1 MPLDTVN
8 DIRSM
13 DAAGRS
19 RSEIAR
25 MLHVSRNTVAK
36 YADMEDMSPAAP
48 MPRRRGRPALEGNEE
63 WVAGVLEADL
73 GAPRKQ
79 RHTARRI
86 YDRLVA
92 ERGYGGSYSTVQR
105 FVRELRLARAAA
117 GGEGYL
123 ELEWAPGTC
132 QVDFGNFRAAVGG
145 RTLDLKL
152 LVATLPH
159 SNDRQ
164 CVALMSQRSECLCA
178 GLLEIFRRWGRAPAA
193 MVLDNATE
201 AGRMVRGEV
210 TESRLFSQFR
220 AHYRFESRY
229 CNPYSGNEKGSVENA
244 VGFLRRNLWI
254 GYTDVDS
261 SGRGAG
267 DGRAVYEGPQ
277 APEAFHR
284 RVQEADSRPLQRRQ
298 AQARDHGRVRPRQEH
313 RGEVDQ
319 VDKRDRLAAR
329 RVQPHARAE
338 PDPGA
343 RAREPQ
349 APDGGRRLKT
359 SGADIRSKVRAI
371 AANEGRYPISAQCR
385 LLGVARST
393 YYSMRSRADRPAAP
407 DPAAPAVVAAHA
419 ASKGRYGSRKI
430 KASLERSG
438 VTVSRRRVCRIMREN
453 GLVSAYGRKRFKVHP
468 GAVNEADVPNVVARG
483 FGGRAP
489 RTHICSDLTYVRVGA
504 SWNYVCLLVDLYN
517 REIVG
522 HSAGPR
528 KDARLVKS
536 AFATLSFPISDIEVF
551 HTDRG
556 SEFDNAEIDLMLEA
570 FGIERSLSAKGCPY
584 DNAVDESTNRIL
596 KAELVHRE
604 TFGTTRELRAKLS
617 DYVHWYN
624 NFRIHSTLGYM
635 SPVEFREAGLSLPE
649 SSK

>member
-1 MPLDTVN
+1 MTVPLDTVN

-244 VGFLRRNLWI
+244 VGFLRRNLLVPVPAFGALPELNAFLAEGCARVTARADKRGYVEADGREYVAGPAWHGRSLLVGMRASTVEILADRGRRVAVLPRAFGEGPAVRNPLSLVPAIIARPRAFGESTIRRDMPPGLVEGIDRMDSAGRRRTLRSI
-254 GYTDVDS
+254 GRASES
-261 SGRGAG
+261 SGFEAACEAALRVVEGGRVPDDATVDVLARRIAGGGGGAG
-267 DGRAVYEGPQ
+267 
-277 APEAFHR
+277 
-284 RVQEADSRPLQRRQ
+284 
-298 AQARDHGRVRPRQEH
+298 
-313 RGEVDQ
+313 
-319 VDKRDRLAAR
+319 
-329 RVQPHARAE
+329 
-338 PDPGA
+338 
-343 RAREPQ
+343 
-349 APDGGRRLKT
+349 
-359 SGADIRSKVRAI
+359 GADLSVYDGFLK
-371 AANEGRYPISAQCR
+371 
-385 LLGVARST
+385 
-393 YYSMRSRADRPAAP
+393 
-407 DPAAPAVVAAHA
+407 
-419 ASKGRYGSRKI
+419 
-430 KASLERSG
+430 
-438 VTVSRRRVCRIMREN
+438 
-453 GLVSAYGRKRFKVHP
+453 
-468 GAVNEADVPNVVARG
+468 GAVAD
-483 FGGRAP
+483 
-489 RTHICSDLTYVRVGA
+489 
-504 SWNYVCLLVDLYN
+504 
-517 REIVG
+517 
-522 HSAGPR
+522 
-528 KDARLVKS
+528 
-536 AFATLSFPISDIEVF
+536 
-551 HTDRG
+551 G
-556 SEFDNAEIDLMLEA
+556 S
-570 FGIERSLSAKGCPY
+570 
-584 DNAVDESTNRIL
+584 
-596 KAELVHRE
+596 
-604 TFGTTRELRAKLS
+604 
-617 DYVHWYN
+617 
-624 NFRIHSTLGYM
+624 
-635 SPVEFREAGLSLPE
+635 
-649 SSK
+649 

>member
-1 MPLDTVN
+1 MEEMTVPLDTVN

-244 VGFLRRNLWI
+244 VGFLRRNLLVPVPAFGALPELNAFLAEGCAGVNAAARCRDGRPHGEAYREDLAAMRALPGVEFDAVRWVAARADKR
-254 GYTDVDS
+254 GYVEADGREYVAGPAWHGRSLLVGMRASTVEILADRGRRVAVLPRAFGGAPRS
-261 SGRGAG
+261 GTPSRSCPPSSPGRGPSGSRRSGATCRRGSSRGSTGWTPPAGGARSGRSA
-267 DGRAVYEGPQ
+267 GRA
-277 APEAFHR
+277 
-284 RVQEADSRPLQRRQ
+284 S
-298 AQARDHGRVRPRQEH
+298 PR
-313 RGEVDQ
+313 
-319 VDKRDRLAAR
+319 
-329 RVQPHARAE
+329 
-338 PDPGA
+338 
-343 RAREPQ
+343 
-349 APDGGRRLKT
+349 
-359 SGADIRSKVRAI
+359 
-371 AANEGRYPISAQCR
+371 
-385 LLGVARST
+385 
-393 YYSMRSRADRPAAP
+393 
-407 DPAAPAVVAAHA
+407 
-419 ASKGRYGSRKI
+419 
-430 KASLERSG
+430 
-438 VTVSRRRVCRIMREN
+438 VSRR
-453 GLVSAYGRKRFKVHP
+453 H
-468 GAVNEADVPNVVARG
+468 ARRRSG
-483 FGGRAP
+483 SSRAAASPTTP
-489 RTHICSDLTYVRVGA
+489 RSTCWRGA
-504 SWNYVCLLVDLYN
+504 S
-517 REIVG
+517 REEA
-522 HSAGPR
+522 AGPAGPTCR
-528 KDARLVKS
+528 S
-536 AFATLSFPISDIEVF
+536 T
-551 HTDRG
+551 TG
-556 SEFDNAEIDLMLEA
+556 S
-570 FGIERSLSAKGCPY
+570 
-584 DNAVDESTNRIL
+584 
-596 KAELVHRE
+596 
-604 TFGTTRELRAKLS
+604 
-617 DYVHWYN
+617 
-624 NFRIHSTLGYM
+624 
-635 SPVEFREAGLSLPE
+635 
-649 SSK
+649 

>member
-1 MPLDTVN
+1 MTVPLDTVN

-201 AGRMVRGEV
+201 AGRRRRDVIV
-210 TESRLFSQFR
+210 ESDLFRRLRLRYGFT
-220 AHYRFESRY
+220 ARF
-229 CNPYSGNEKGSVENA
+229 CNPSAGKERGNVEGKVGYTGRNLFVPVPEVDDLQDYDRGLAETLDAHSEERLRYEKGLSWA
-244 VGFLRRNLWI
+244 ALF
-254 GYTDVDS
+254 
-261 SGRGAG
+261 
-267 DGRAVYEGPQ
+267 
-277 APEAFHR
+277 
-284 RVQEADSRPLQRRQ
+284 
-298 AQARDHGRVRPRQEH
+298 
-313 RGEVDQ
+313 Q
-319 VDKRDRLAAR
+319 VDKARLPPLPKKPFD
-329 RVQPHARAE
+329 VVKRASRTTDGHGRITLDGRHRHLAS
-338 PDPGA
+338 PSLACVSLTVGA
-343 RAREPQ
+343 RLHGGDRRP
-349 APDGGRRLKT
+349 PTGRRQ
-359 SGADIRSKVRAI
+359 G
-371 AANEGRYPISAQCR
+371 
-385 LLGVARST
+385 
-393 YYSMRSRADRPAAP
+393 PAAG
-407 DPAAPAVVAAHA
+407 APA
-419 ASKGRYGSRKI
+419 SSPPPTR
-430 KASLERSG
+430 
-438 VTVSRRRVCRIMREN
+438 TRRRR
-453 GLVSAYGRKRFKVHP
+453 SDRF
-468 GAVNEADVPNVVARG
+468 R
-483 FGGRAP
+483 
-489 RTHICSDLTYVRVGA
+489 
-504 SWNYVCLLVDLYN
+504 
-517 REIVG
+517 
-522 HSAGPR
+522 
-528 KDARLVKS
+528 
-536 AFATLSFPISDIEVF
+536 
-551 HTDRG
+551 
-556 SEFDNAEIDLMLEA
+556 
-570 FGIERSLSAKGCPY
+570 
-584 DNAVDESTNRIL
+584 
-596 KAELVHRE
+596 
-604 TFGTTRELRAKLS
+604 
-617 DYVHWYN
+617 
-624 NFRIHSTLGYM
+624 
-635 SPVEFREAGLSLPE
+635 
-649 SSK
+649 